1 MSDTYVPLISSGTA
15 GPLGV
20 LHLPRLWLKSSLE
33 ARGKLAPGYPGCGKG
48 YDQMVLDGLGLDRQK
63 TLDFI
68 KNNRPS
74 YIQFENWVKQQPGV
88 RLDKGNVD
96 KLNGG
101 IRGYIHDDA
110 TRQSIVSA
118 GGLQDDASAPRDAVN
133 LNNLDDW
140 TEFHNAVLKS

>member
-1 MSDTYVPLISSGTA
+1 MSETYVPLISSGTA

-33 ARGKLAPGYPGCGKG
+33 ARGKLAGGYPGCGKG
-48 YDQMVLDGLGLDRQK
+48 FDQMVLDGLGLDRQK

-88 RLDKGNVD
+88 KLDKANIQ
-96 KLNGG
+96 KLNDS
-101 IRGYIHDDA
+101 IRGYNHDDN
-110 TRQSIVSA
+110 TRKGVLSA
-118 GGLQDDASAPRDAVN
+118 SGLQDDASACKDAVN
-133 LNNLDDW
+133 LNTLDDW
-140 TEFHNAVLKS
+140 NEFHAAALK

>member
-1 MSDTYVPLISSGTA
+1 MSNTFVPLISSGTA

-33 ARGKLAPGYPGCGKG
+33 ARGKLASGYPGCGKG

-88 RLDKGNVD
+88 KLDKANIE
-96 KLNGG
+96 KLNAS
-101 IRGYIHDDA
+101 IRGYNHDYN
-110 TRQSIVSA
+110 TRKGILSA
-118 GGLQDDASAPRDAVN
+118 SGLQDDASACKDAVN

-140 TEFHNAVLKS
+140 NEFHSAVLK